1 MVPPHLVAQ
10 DGLLHQ
16 PRVTVQADS
25 GIAPAPH
32 LRDVPGAVVPHLLRG
47 GGTPG
52 LRSQTGLVPKH
63 SELLTIFVMEPD
75 GRRSGLKK

>member
-52 LRSQTGLVPKH
+52 LRKSNGPG
-63 SELLTIFVMEPD
+63 SETLRASDNFRD
-75 GRRSGLKK
+75 GAGRS

>member
-1 MVPPHLVAQ
+1 MGIDQRGVAPPYLIAQ

-16 PRVTVQADS
+16 PRVSVQANP

-32 LRDVPGAVVPHLLRG
+32 LREAPGAAAPDLLRG

-52 LRSQTGLVPKH
+52 LQPPRRPGSQIVRASVG
-63 SELLTIFVMEPD
+63 FRD
-75 GRRSGLKK
+75 GTRQ